1 MAGGW
6 LRLLRLVLNVWQ
18 PATFGAELLMALGSL
33 GMRGAPAIVELLA
46 HGASAALSVA
56 ASMALANENPAGPS
70 MAAAALVTAAVLGV
84 QSLYWTSLPHQ
95 TMPSDKLPLAIL
107 TVAHSAAW
115 LIYLGRSKRVEAIRN
130 R

>member
-18 PATFGAELLMALGSL
+18 PATFAVELLMSIGSL
-33 GMRGAPAIVELLA
+33 GMRGAPAVIELVV

-70 MAAAALVTAAVLGV
+70 MASAALVTAAILGV
-84 QSLYWTSLPHQ
+84 QSLYWSSLPHN
-95 TMPSDKLPLAIL
+95 TMPGDKLPFAIL

-115 LIYLGRSKRVEAIRN
+115 LIYLCRSKRVEAIRN
-130 R
+130 G